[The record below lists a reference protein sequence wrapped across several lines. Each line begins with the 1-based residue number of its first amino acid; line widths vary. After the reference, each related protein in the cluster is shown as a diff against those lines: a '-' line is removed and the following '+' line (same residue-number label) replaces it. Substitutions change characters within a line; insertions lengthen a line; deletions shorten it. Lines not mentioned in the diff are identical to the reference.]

1 MEEKKRLDYID
12 YIKAIGIFLVVLG
25 HCLPA
30 YTILRTVIYSF
41 HVPLFA
47 FAGGLL
53 SKTPKTAR
61 ELGKSVLRLLMR
73 LGIPYLIWYLVSC
86 IPYMVK
92 NCPFKTDYGFWE
104 LVKIFFLLGGRPNW
118 NAALWFIPCYFI
130 VSLLFLFTSYFA
142 KGNKF
147 IIFAVGCVSFLGIVK
162 LEAVDKT
169 VNLFGFTNIFSAHN
183 VLLLFGFFAFGFCLS
198 GAIRYIAERKEK
210 PYKNYMLYIALGVF
224 ITSIIVSALVNRDP
238 SRPGGYFGLSVL
250 NLNYNNIFLYIPIA
264 LTIIVSLT
272 LTCALLPRNHVIRMM
287 SSSSFFIMS
296 THYFFF
302 LSKFHTTPSWKAG
315 KWEAALHLGMRE
327 GVFITVL
334 FILVLLVLYAI
345 RKRAKWFDKVLCFFG
360 I

>member
-1 MEEKKRLDYID
+1 MEEKKRLDYVD
-12 YIKAIGIFLVVLG
+12 YLKAIGIFLVVLG

-30 YTILRTVIYSF
+30 YTVLRTVIYSF

-53 SKTPKTAR
+53 AKAPKSIR
-61 ELGKSVLRLLMR
+61 ELSKSVLRLLTR
-73 LGIPYLIWYLVSC
+73 LLVPYLIWYLVSC

-130 VSLLFLFTSYFA
+130 VSLIFLFTSYFA
-142 KGNKF
+142 RGNKF
-147 IIFAVGCVSFLGIVK
+147 VVLGVGCASFLGIII
-162 LEAVDKT
+162 LELTDKT
-169 VNLFGFTNIFSAHN
+169 VNLFGFTNIFSMHN

-198 GAIRYIAERKEK
+198 GVIRYISERKEK
-210 PYKNYMLYIALGVF
+210 PHKNYMLYIALGVF
-224 ITSIIVSALVNRDP
+224 VSSIILSAFLNRDS

-250 NLNYNNIFLYIPIA
+250 NLNYNNILIYIPLA
-264 LTIIVSLT
+264 LIIIISLT
-272 LTCALLPRNHVIRMM
+272 LACALLPRNHVVRMM
-287 SSSSFFIMS
+287 SGSSLFIMS

-327 GVFITVL
+327 GVFITAA
-334 FILVLLVLYAI
+334 FILVLLILYAI
-345 RKRAKWFDKVLCFFG
+345 RKRVKWFSKLLYFFG